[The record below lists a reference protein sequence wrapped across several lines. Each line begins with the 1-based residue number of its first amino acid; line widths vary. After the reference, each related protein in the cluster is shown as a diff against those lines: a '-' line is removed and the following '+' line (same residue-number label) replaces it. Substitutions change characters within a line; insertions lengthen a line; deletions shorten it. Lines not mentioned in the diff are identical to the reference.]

1 MHNLIED
8 PSHNVGT
15 PEDYT
20 FSAHTDEWEINPT
33 LQKAE
38 TRISFLWVSVLSG
51 HPKPALSQF
60 SHGLQ
65 SGFLLAVESEKL
77 QTEGAWVGSPNFNLG
92 LKEFPRLQKS
102 LPLSDKNHKTH
113 RYTVGGKGHAALE
126 RELPSLLTSCPWI
139 AKRFFN
145 ATIKSFTWLNFTET
159 LFFKKK
165 KITTPLISFLSP
177 NRRLITWMVRTAVG
191 GGGQGRGLS
200 SLLCHSVYCYCI
212 GFWTASRNLHS
223 CHCQAPRITHI
234 SLWYLFEWHTRWTK
248 GAYCIQVGLDWRRNV
263 LGKLLWEI

>member
-113 RYTVGGKGHAALE
+113 RYTVRGKGHAALE

-139 AKRFFN
+139 AKRLFN

-165 KITTPLISFLSP
+165 KSQLLWYHFCPQTEGWSHGWWGRQSG
-177 NRRLITWMVRTAVG
+177 AVARG
-191 GGGQGRGLS
+191 GVS
-200 SLLCHSVYCYCI
+200 
-212 GFWTASRNLHS
+212 LHS
-223 CHCQAPRITHI
+223 SAILFTVTALVSEPHPATSILVIAKHQGSHT
-234 SLWYLFEWHTRWTK
+234 SLFGIYLNDILDEQK
-248 GAYCIQVGLDWRRNV
+248 GLIASKWDWI
-263 LGKLLWEI
+263 EEEMY